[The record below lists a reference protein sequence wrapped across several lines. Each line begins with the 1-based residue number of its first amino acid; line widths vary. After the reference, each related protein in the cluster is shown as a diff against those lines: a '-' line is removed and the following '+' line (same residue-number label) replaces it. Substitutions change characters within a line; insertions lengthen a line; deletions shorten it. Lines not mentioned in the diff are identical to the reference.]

1 MNRKRKHF
9 VFILN
14 FIFFNEIFSFF
25 SIICFKIF
33 FYFHQVVYFW
43 KKIIIFSSKYMQ
55 NIDHPHKKLLNS
67 KFTFQCQI
75 YFDRNIS
82 RQSKK
87 KTEIRKKN
95 QNSKKLVIDRSNN
108 RYKLKLKI
116 NRHRNKYN
124 WYISQPVAFEQISI
138 VSYTYMCD
146 NDDKNACRTPLLTNF
161 LFHYYIFSL
170 KNGFVVF
177 FSKFLEKCETRT
189 YAHSALEVI
198 K

>member
-1 MNRKRKHF
+1 
-9 VFILN
+9 
-14 FIFFNEIFSFF
+14 
-25 SIICFKIF
+25 
-33 FYFHQVVYFW
+33 
-43 KKIIIFSSKYMQ
+43 MQ

-124 WYISQPVAFEQISI
+124 
-138 VSYTYMCD
+138 
-146 NDDKNACRTPLLTNF
+146 
-161 LFHYYIFSL
+161 
-170 KNGFVVF
+170 
-177 FSKFLEKCETRT
+177 
-189 YAHSALEVI
+189 
-198 K
+198 